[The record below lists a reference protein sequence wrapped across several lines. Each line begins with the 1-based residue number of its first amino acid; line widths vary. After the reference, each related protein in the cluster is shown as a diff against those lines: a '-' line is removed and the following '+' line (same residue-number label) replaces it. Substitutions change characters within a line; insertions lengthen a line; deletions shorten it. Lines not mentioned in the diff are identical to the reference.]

1 MQNSLFGLIPL
12 NGTTVNTT
20 IYYKL
25 NDNSNYAPQKIQLK
39 LVYYNHKSDVPA
51 AMLSTMT
58 NYLFNT
64 LNNLLISKGPS
75 ARPPLIV
82 IVRSN

>member
-1 MQNSLFGLIPL
+1 MAEDRNCGTHFLFSQKGK
-12 NGTTVNTT
+12 NV
-20 IYYKL
+20 
-25 NDNSNYAPQKIQLK
+25 APQKIQLE

-51 AMLSTMT
+51 ATLSTMT

-64 LNNLLISKGPS
+64 LNDLLISKGPS